1 LIAIGIAMPTGAFG
15 EPSFRQPA
23 FVASEIAIALRRP
36 AGYAAILSDYWAITK
51 PEVNFLIVVTTGAG
65 FCLSGP
71 GGLFRIAWIPLLHT
85 LLGTLL
91 VASGAAALN
100 QWIER
105 PFDARMRRTARRPIV
120 AGRIEPRR
128 ALMFGAALSVCG
140 LAYLALD
147 ARIVASLLAAI
158 TLVSY
163 LFVYTPL
170 KRRTPW
176 CTAIGAVPGAIPPL
190 IGAAAARGGLDLT
203 AWILFTI
210 VFLWQFPHFMAIA
223 WMYRDDYDRAGYV
236 VLPRPA
242 ARARFIAWQ
251 TLAPLMALL
260 PVTLVP
266 ILYNSSA
273 AYGAAAAA
281 LSLWFTYAGAQFV
294 RRPSAA
300 AARRLLL
307 TSIVYLPALLLL
319 LIIFTT

>member
-1 LIAIGIAMPTGAFG
+1 
-15 EPSFRQPA
+15 
-23 FVASEIAIALRRP
+23 
-36 AGYAAILSDYWAITK
+36 
-51 PEVNFLIVVTTGAG
+51 
-65 FCLSGP
+65 
-71 GGLFRIAWIPLLHT
+71 
-85 LLGTLL
+85 
-91 VASGAAALN
+91 
-100 QWIER
+100 
-105 PFDARMRRTARRPIV
+105 
-120 AGRIEPRR
+120 
-128 ALMFGAALSVCG
+128 
-140 LAYLALD
+140 
-147 ARIVASLLAAI
+147 
-158 TLVSY
+158 
-163 LFVYTPL
+163 
-170 KRRTPW
+170 
-176 CTAIGAVPGAIPPL
+176 
-190 IGAAAARGGLDLT
+190 
-203 AWILFTI
+203 
-210 VFLWQFPHFMAIA
+210 
-223 WMYRDDYDRAGYV
+223 MYRDDYDRAGYV